1 MYPWVWNISPD
12 SSVMFIQN
20 PAYNAELAVLG
31 YYIKPWKLSQFFC
44 WGKKNVEKERKKK
57 KEKIDYKK
65 KKNVLLLLSKQ
76 YDSKA

>member
-1 MYPWVWNISPD
+1 
-12 SSVMFIQN
+12 MFIQN

-44 WGKKNVEKERKKK
+44 WGKKKSGKRKEKKK

-65 KKNVLLLLSKQ
+65 KESVTSPV
-76 YDSKA
+76 